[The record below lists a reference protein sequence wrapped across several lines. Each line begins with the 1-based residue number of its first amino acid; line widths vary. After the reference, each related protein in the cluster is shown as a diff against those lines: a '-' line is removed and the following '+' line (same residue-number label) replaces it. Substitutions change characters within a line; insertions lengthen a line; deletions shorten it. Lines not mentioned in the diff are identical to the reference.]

1 MYKWHCRIVYIQ
13 LYPVLGISFI
23 ADNFQTGE
31 TISGNVSVKRY
42 ISKWKLLC
50 CCYMYMYVC
59 DGWRS
64 LYVLLCYLFD
74 LFRNI
79 CTNACRIFVLI
90 LGDQFDVRDFHS
102 VILRCGAGPMS
113 FLEQEVDEYIRQK
126 LIK

>member
-1 MYKWHCRIVYIQ
+1 MKQ
-13 LYPVLGISFI
+13 SFKMKI
-23 ADNFQTGE
+23 TLLLLHVFMWWLE
-31 TISGNVSVKRY
+31 VSRCS
-42 ISKWKLLC
+42 I
-50 CCYMYMYVC
+50 
-59 DGWRS
+59 
-64 LYVLLCYLFD
+64 LCYVFD

-79 CTNACRIFVLI
+79 CTYACRIFVLI